1 MRYGTSMR
9 IVLSVTMFAFVVS
22 IGVFLG
28 TGAQR
33 EQAAALGV
41 PSQLP
46 FHQRVPIVAR
56 DGSGDV
62 SRADLDAAELR
73 WARSGSANYRVTVSW
88 GELGPRERHTLYVTD
103 GVVIEVQSECFSGP
117 DQIACGVVDQARYT
131 VPGIFALLRAK
142 VAAQG
147 AVGDETPGAPFV
159 NARYD
164 PEFGYPVE
172 FTYGARFVPDA
183 ATRWEIEDFQLVY

>member
-1 MRYGTSMR
+1 MRYGTWMR
-9 IVLSVTMFAFVVS
+9 FELSITMLALTFSVGVL
-22 IGVFLG
+22 LG

-33 EQAAALGV
+33 ERAAALGV

-73 WARSGSANYRVTVSW
+73 WARSGSLNYRVTVTW
-88 GELGPRERHTLYVTD
+88 GGFGSRERHTLYVTD

-117 DQIACGVVDQARYT
+117 EPIVCAVVDPARYT
-131 VPGIFALLRAK
+131 VPGIFALLRDK
-142 VAAQG
+142 VTTQHTA
-147 AVGDETPGAPFV
+147 DETPGTPFV
-159 NARYD
+159 DARYD

-172 FTYGARFVPDA
+172 FTYGVRFVPDA